1 MNNSTKSRK
10 AEVIHA
16 RAELVQTSAV
26 ALVLLKHVL
35 KITRSLCITLNWIKS
50 ISCTPQAL
58 NAIASI

>member
-35 KITRSLCITLNWIKS
+35 KITRSLCITLN
-50 ISCTPQAL
+50 
-58 NAIASI
+58 